1 MDTKEQTYNTIEE
14 AIQELQSGRIVMV
27 ADDPEREDE
36 ANFICAAQYC
46 TPENVNFMMNHG

>member
-27 ADDPEREDE
+27 ADDPGTGR
-36 ANFICAAQYC
+36 
-46 TPENVNFMMNHG
+46 